1 MATSIEDLTTN
12 GIRSQG
18 STPQDSTPQDSTP
31 QDSGP
36 EGAGLEQPITSW
48 YLRNGRDLP
57 WRGAGIAA
65 WPVMVSEFMLQQTP
79 VARVLPAYRD
89 WMTRWPAPADLAEA
103 TPGDAVRQW
112 GRLGYPR
119 RALRLHESATIVTI
133 RHDGV
138 VPSAIADLRALPGVG
153 SYTAAAIASFA
164 YGQRHAVLDT
174 NVRRVLARLF
184 TGRQYPPA
192 SLTVAEQTLAQ
203 SMLPPEQDRRAATWS
218 VALMELGALICT
230 ATSPSCDLCPVAK
243 SCAWLRNGFP
253 AGQAPRKA
261 KPYLGSDRE
270 CRGRLL
276 ALLRASSG
284 PLPRSAFDLCWPSA
298 QQLSATLEALIADG
312 LATRLPSGLIALPG
326 DN

>member
-1 MATSIEDLTTN
+1 MVTSIEDPNLDGT
-12 GIRSQG
+12 SPA
-18 STPQDSTPQDSTP
+18 STRIQA
-31 QDSGP
+31 
-36 EGAGLEQPITSW
+36 AGLEQPITSW
-48 YLRNGRDLP
+48 YVRNGRDLP
-57 WRGAGIAA
+57 WRHAGIAA
-65 WPVMVSEFMLQQTP
+65 WPIMVSEFMLQQTP

-89 WMTRWPAPADLAEA
+89 WMARWPAPDDLANA

-112 GRLGYPR
+112 DRLGYPR
-119 RALRLHESATIVTI
+119 RALRLHESAAIITAK
-133 RHDGV
+133 HDGV
-138 VPSAIADLRALPGVG
+138 VPSTITELRALPGVG

-192 SLTVAEQTLAQ
+192 SLTVAEQALAQ

-230 ATSPSCDLCPVAK
+230 ATSPSCDLCPVAQ

-276 ALLRASSG
+276 AVLRASSG
-284 PLPRSAFDLCWPSA
+284 PLPQSAFDPCWPSP

-326 DN
+326 DA